1 MEKNKLLQKRMEML
15 KKRSEMLKE
24 MGGATAA
31 VGMVD
36 IQSTI
41 TSLKPTKKP
50 RKKRAPV
57 VVDESQRRKS
67 R

>member
-1 MEKNKLLQKRMEML
+1 MEKNQLLQKRMEML

-24 MGGATAA
+24 MGGETTLVSAI
-31 VGMVD
+31 D

-41 TSLKPTKKP
+41 TSLKPAKKP
-50 RKKRAPV
+50 RKKHTPV
-57 VVDESQRRKS
+57 VVDESKRRKS

>member
-31 VGMVD
+31 V
-36 IQSTI
+36 
-41 TSLKPTKKP
+41 
-50 RKKRAPV
+50 
-57 VVDESQRRKS
+57 
-67 R
+67 